1 MRAFSLLL
9 LNKYITKNRP
19 HTFSTYT
26 LKGFKQ
32 TKKQT
37 KNVKDEI
44 NREYIIQT
52 YQIIKFDS

>member
-1 MRAFSLLL
+1 MRKHKHQQE
-9 LNKYITKNRP
+9 NPETKKISYDLRA
-19 HTFSTYT
+19 
-26 LKGFKQ
+26 LCKQ
-32 TKKQT
+32 TTKQT